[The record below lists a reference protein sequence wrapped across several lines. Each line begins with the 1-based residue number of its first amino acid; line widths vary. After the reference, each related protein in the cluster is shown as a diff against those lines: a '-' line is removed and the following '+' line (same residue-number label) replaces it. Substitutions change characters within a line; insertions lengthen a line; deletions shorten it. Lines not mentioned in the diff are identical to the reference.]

1 MRDGVEPLGVPSQN
15 AGPHL
20 IALVGADFALEGAFD
35 GGEFDGEGA

>member
-15 AGPHL
+15 AGRHL
-20 IALVGADFALEGAFD
+20 IAVVGGDFALEGAFD